1 MLSSTI
7 MFLNMCELYVVK
19 CLFSEDGVFKGSA
32 KLAAGDY
39 IYKFFVDGEWQVD
52 ESQVSQSVSG
62 YHIHNPSNWQFLNF
76 RLLSEEIFSDC

>member
-7 MFLNMCELYVVK
+7 MFLNMCELHVVK

-52 ESQVSQSVSG
+52 ESQVSQSPVTISTPPPVKLA
-62 YHIHNPSNWQFLNF
+62 IA
-76 RLLSEEIFSDC
+76 